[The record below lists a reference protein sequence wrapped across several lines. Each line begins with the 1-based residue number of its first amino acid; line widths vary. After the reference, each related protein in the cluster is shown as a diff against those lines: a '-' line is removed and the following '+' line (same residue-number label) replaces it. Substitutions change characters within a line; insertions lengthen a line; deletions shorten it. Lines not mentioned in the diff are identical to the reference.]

1 MKFIIKPA
9 INPNLLDA
17 SIGLLIPVALL
28 TGMEL
33 WRAWR
38 GRLSSGYERAWA
50 QTDPEA
56 EREPDARMKKAVREY
71 SHLALTCLAATL
83 LAIGTLLVIVLFTHP
98 LEPSVRRIVL
108 WTVGVIVLLTG
119 TYFLFKYKD
128 NNK

>member
-1 MKFIIKPA
+1 MIKPA

-28 TGMEL
+28 TGMEW
-33 WRAWR
+33 WRARR

-56 EREPDARMKKAVREY
+56 EKEPDAKMKKAVREY

-83 LAIGTLLVIVLFTHP
+83 LAIGVLLVVVMCTTP